1 MNENEKLE
9 PEVIDRFFLKAK
21 YQNEILGIYRLVQ
34 NDKEQWVREL
44 IWKDGKWVETDNL
57 IRMLIGL
64 DVDLHEVE
72 IDLIHKVKPEV
83 DTSPYMRD

>member
-1 MNENEKLE
+1 MKENEKQN
-9 PEVIDRFFLKAK
+9 PEVIDRFFIKAK
-21 YQNEILGIYRLVQ
+21 YRDEILGIYRLVQ

-44 IWKDGKWVETDNL
+44 IWNDKKWLETDNL

-72 IDLIHKVKPEV
+72 KDVIHKVTPEV
-83 DTSPYMRD
+83 DTSPYLKD